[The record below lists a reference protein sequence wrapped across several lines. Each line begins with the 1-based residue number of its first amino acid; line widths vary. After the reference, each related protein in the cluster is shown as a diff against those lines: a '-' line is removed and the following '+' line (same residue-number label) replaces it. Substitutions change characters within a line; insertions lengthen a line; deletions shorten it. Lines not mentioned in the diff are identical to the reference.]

1 MVDNKDINIMK
12 IGSLKSSQLKTI
24 AKTLQLKNISD
35 KSGEMLRQE
44 IQHLAKTFIAG
55 QVRFSCGSKKF
66 PFMEQ
71 SQG

>member
-55 QVRFSCGSKKF
+55 QVSFLF
-66 PFMEQ
+66 N
-71 SQG
+71 